1 MQTGPTHM
9 PESNRYFGLM
19 PATLFCGFLLIGCSV
34 FGDDE
39 PSDTGPVRAERVG
52 NAIVIQNRGRDTV
65 WTFEVGQRVLARI
78 LWRPS
83 LTEEG
88 LPPGNTRTTAL
99 DSIPMDDEE
108 RVVVFWWEARGTAG
122 QREPGE
128 VSSLDV
134 AL

>member
-1 MQTGPTHM
+1 M
-9 PESNRYFGLM
+9 PGSNRYSGRMLSI
-19 PATLFCGFLLIGCSV
+19 LFSGFLLVGCSV

-39 PSDTGPVRAERVG
+39 PPNTEPVRAERVG
-52 NAIVIQNRGRDTV
+52 DAIVIQNRGRDTV
-65 WTFEVGQRVLARI
+65 WTFEAGQRVLARI

-83 LTEEG
+83 LAEDG
-88 LPPGNTRTTAL
+88 VPPGSTRTTAL

-134 AL
+134 VL